1 MDKYDISGI
10 RDYVSKLLNASK
22 FLVNK
27 KKFKDDIRNLKKI
40 IKYIDNDMVY
50 KIIKDDKDD

>member
-22 FLVNK
+22 FIVNK

>member
-1 MDKYDISGI
+1 MNNCDISGI
-10 RDYVSKLLNASK
+10 REYVNKLLNASK